1 MDSNPISRKNA
12 RNESMFGFVLLLTL
26 WATHVSA
33 ATLAP
38 LSYDMLNGNGQASGG
53 AFNYWDKFYTGTGNT
68 TQDNAPLSGGLGD
81 LTDGFTTNENWFN
94 VENTDGTG
102 PYVGWLFLN
111 PTITFHFAAVATYTQ
126 INVHVDDSVDT
137 GVYAPASI
145 TVSDGNATTFPV
157 TDPGN
162 GAAPFW
168 VNLNVS
174 PLGLS
179 GNTLFITLN
188 RNRNWVFADEV
199 QFLGTS
205 TPTTVSEPSSTSA
218 TVPEP
223 SSVTLFVL
231 GMLGITFGPL
241 LSKKSHRFNAIDAA
255 TFGMLGGRDQD
266 GETIIKY
273 LAAHF
278 GK

>member
-1 MDSNPISRKNA
+1 MYSVKETIFRRSVLGSRFIHSIQGEPILLLTRKTA
-12 RNESMFGFVLLLTL
+12 CCLGFVLFLALR
-26 WATHVSA
+26 V
-33 ATLAP
+33 TLAHANMLSP

-68 TQDNAPLSGGLGD
+68 MQDNAPLSGGLGD

-94 VENTDGTG
+94 VENSGGTG

-111 PTITFHFAAVATYTQ
+111 PTITFHFAGATAYTQ

-145 TVSDGNATTFPV
+145 TVSDGNATSTFPV
-157 TDPGN
+157 TDLGG

-174 PLGLS
+174 GLGLS
-179 GNTLFITLN
+179 GNTVFITLN
-188 RNRNWVFADEV
+188 RNQNWVFADEV
-199 QFLGTS
+199 QFQGTS
-205 TPTTVSEPSSTSA
+205 TPTTVT
-218 TVPEP
+218 TTMPEP

-231 GMLGITFGPL
+231 GMLAIIVVDRRR
-241 LSKKSHRFNAIDAA
+241 LSNR
-255 TFGMLGGRDQD
+255 MR
-266 GETIIKY
+266 Y
-273 LAAHF
+273 R
-278 GK
+278 